1 MSCRSPR
8 SGTAYG
14 CPVADRYGNDVLAG
28 DWRKPKNGRTVEVEI
43 EKGMVVE
50 EPSSGFVGAIVR
62 WEHGV
67 VDLEDRH
74 GKIRTYPLGPGFWL
88 DSKPVSLKPPKKA
101 GPAKKTRTASG
112 SVAVDN
118 VRARVARASR
128 IYVEGRHDAELVEK
142 VWGDDLRIEGVVVE
156 YLEGVDDLV
165 EIVNRFQPGPGR
177 RLGVLVDHLVEGS
190 KESKIAAQ
198 VSNKYVHVVGHPFI
212 DIWEAV
218 KPSSVGIKAWPRIP
232 HGQDWKKGVLQ
243 AFGWP
248 ATDQADVAAAWK
260 HILSKVNSFADLD
273 PALLGRVE
281 ELIDFVTLD

>member
-1 MSCRSPR
+1 M
-8 SGTAYG
+8 
-14 CPVADRYGNDVLAG
+14 ADRYGNDVLAG

-88 DSKPVSLKPPKKA
+88 DGKPVSLKPPKKA
-101 GPAKKTRTASG
+101 GPVKKTRTASG

-118 VRARVARASR
+118 VRAKVARASR

-165 EIVNRFQPGPGR
+165 QIVNRFQPGPGR
-177 RLGVLVDHLVEGS
+177 RLGVLVDHLVAGS
-190 KESKIAAQ
+190 KESRIADEVARSPLGAH
-198 VSNKYVHVVGHPFI
+198 VLVVGHPFV
-212 DIWEAV
+212 DVWQAV
-218 KPSSVGIKAWPRIP
+218 KPHRIGLAAWPEIP
-232 HGQDWKKGVLQ
+232 RSVEWKKGVCAHL
-243 AFGWP
+243 GWP
-248 ATDQADVAAAWK
+248 HDTQADIARAWQ
-260 HILSKVNSFADLD
+260 HILARVTSYDDLE
-273 PALLGRVE
+273 PVLLGRVE
-281 ELIDFVTLD
+281 ELIDFVASD